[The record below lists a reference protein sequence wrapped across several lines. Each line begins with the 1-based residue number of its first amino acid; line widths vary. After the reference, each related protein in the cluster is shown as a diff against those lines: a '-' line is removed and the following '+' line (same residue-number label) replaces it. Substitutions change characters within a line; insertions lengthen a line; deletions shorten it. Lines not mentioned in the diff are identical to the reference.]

1 MNLRQTAK
9 LMTEYVANAH
19 IRRFS
24 HKSNTVEQLETK
36 TKEIVI
42 IGDTWTAIGVAQLG
56 IQTGHNV
63 TMINPSKG
71 LTGWFGP
78 KIREGV
84 KIVAK
89 RLYKSPIAQE
99 KFISESMNRL
109 QHASCPNKFIQSADV
124 VVEATAS
131 GDPFQKLIYK
141 RKLLK
146 EWSSKSPS
154 DTIFAF
160 AQPTTTPYIQFLI
173 NKIAVM
179 STISARRHSVI
190 GINFVKPIP
199 VVKVAE
205 VVTIYGSASD
215 LLKRTIP
222 WLKTME
228 VNSVVVNDSGDVER
242 NLIKLNN
249 LLHKVENRSMTT
261 SDIDLVTKLG
271 RANHTVLWLLSK
283 LSLKLATLAQFF
295 MISTT
300 NFSKT
305 PMGPFEMADFIG
317 LDKTKSMVDEICKT
331 NQLESGDKYKES
343 QLLKNLVYEG
353 KLGRKSGEG
362 FYTYSVLPSKIVV
375 VLDKSRETCK

>member
-1 MNLRQTAK
+1 MNLRPKCK
-9 LMTEYVANAH
+9 LMTEYAANTY
-19 IRRFS
+19 IRRFL
-24 HKSNTVEQLETK
+24 HKPNTVEQLEAK
-36 TKEIVI
+36 SKEIVI
-42 IGDTWTAIGVAQLG
+42 IGDTWTAKGVAQLG

-71 LTGWFGP
+71 ATLWLGP
-78 KIREGV
+78 KIQEGV
-84 KIVAK
+84 KFMAK
-89 RLYKSPIAQE
+89 RQFKSPIAQE

-109 QHASCPNKFIQSADV
+109 QHASCPNKFLQTADV

-131 GDPFQKLIYK
+131 GDTFQRLIYK

-154 DTIFAF
+154 DAIFAF
-160 AQPTTTPYIQFLI
+160 AQPLAPPYILYHNFLI

-179 STISARRHSVI
+179 STISARRRSVI

-205 VVTIYGSASD
+205 VVNVYGSASD
-215 LLKRTIP
+215 IMKRTIP
-222 WLKTME
+222 WLKTMG
-228 VNSVVVNDSGDVER
+228 VNSVVVKDSGDLER

-249 LLHKVENRSMTT
+249 LIHKVENRSMTI

-271 RANHTVLWLLSK
+271 KANHTVLWLLSR
-283 LSLKLATLAQFF
+283 LSLKLATLAQLF

-305 PMGPFEMADFIG
+305 PVGPFEMADFIG
-317 LDKTKSMVDEICKT
+317 LDKAKLMIDEIYKT
-331 NQLESGDKYKES
+331 KQLQSGGKYKS
-343 QLLKNLVYEG
+343 AKGSFQ
-353 KLGRKSGEG
+353 
-362 FYTYSVLPSKIVV
+362 
-375 VLDKSRETCK
+375 DKSRNEK